1 MVGFEDEVEPGR
13 RMDQDFNRE
22 DFRLKAKIISSEYK
36 ASIIQLITQYDFTQ
50 ACKIQLTDIV
60 NVSFDPNVML
70 ARNPEI
76 ESRKARLLIELNLA
90 VAAYSESDIQNPG
103 LLNVE
108 QRIYDAFC
116 DFVSPSIGGKE
127 RERITKQESVSHQ
140 SYAGLPGQETAQKR
154 GFRLPWR
161 KEE

>member
-1 MVGFEDEVEPGR
+1 MPGFEEDVDSGR
-13 RMDQDFNRE
+13 RMDQDFVRE
-22 DFRLKAKIISSEYK
+22 DYRLRAKIISSEYK
-36 ASIIQLITQYDFTQ
+36 ASIISLISQYDFTM

-76 ESRKARLLIELNLA
+76 ETRKARLLIELNLA
-90 VAAYSESDIQNPG
+90 ACAYAESDTQNPG

-127 RERITKQESVSHQ
+127 RERITKQESIQHQ
-140 SYAGLPGQETAQKR
+140 SYSGLPGSGETAQKR
-154 GFRLPWR
+154 GFKLPWR
-161 KEE
+161 SE

>member
-1 MVGFEDEVEPGR
+1 MPGFEEDVEPGR
-13 RMDQDFNRE
+13 RIDQDFNRE

-36 ASIIQLITQYDFTQ
+36 ASIIQLISQYDFTQ
-50 ACKIQLTDIV
+50 SCKIQLTNIV

-76 ESRKARLLIELNLA
+76 ESRKNRLLIEMNLA
-90 VAAYSESDIQNPG
+90 IAAYAESDVQNPG

-108 QRIYDAFC
+108 QTIYDAFC

-127 RERITKQESVSHQ
+127 RERITKQESITHQ
-140 SYAGLPGQETAQKR
+140 SYSGLPGAETAQKR
-154 GFRLPWR
+154 GFKLPWR
-161 KEE
+161 RDE